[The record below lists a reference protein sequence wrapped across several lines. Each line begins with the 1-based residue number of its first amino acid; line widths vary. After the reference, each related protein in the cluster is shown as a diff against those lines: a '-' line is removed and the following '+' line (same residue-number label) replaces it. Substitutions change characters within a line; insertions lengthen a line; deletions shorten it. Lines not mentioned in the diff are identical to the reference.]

1 MAYSYSA
8 STWAG
13 SPITIH
19 CPFGVTVNLPLE
31 SSLELDM
38 LPNKLAEGPKA
49 SQGFWQLKV
58 QITKITRKRNL
69 IEGSSN
75 ISSKNKEADLGQLL
89 FFFIIWR
96 FLCLLSA
103 DKKYNYFSHGRL
115 ELWMK
120 IAQTRRKEETDHM
133 SRIQVTLL
141 RVTEIVTYLPF
152 LLDGCNWWT
161 PGLL

>member
-69 IEGSSN
+69 KEGSSN
-75 ISSKNKEADLGQLL
+75 ISSENKEADLGQLLL

-103 DKKYNYFSHGRL
+103 NKKNTTTSPMG
-115 ELWMK
+115 
-120 IAQTRRKEETDHM
+120 
-133 SRIQVTLL
+133 
-141 RVTEIVTYLPF
+141 
-152 LLDGCNWWT
+152 G
-161 PGLL
+161 